1 MMSPEFLTGAEAG
14 GLPEGQVVDRQLM
27 ESAGRNP
34 ALSDAAATPRRL
46 LIIEDHAPTRNTLK
60 NLLTRRHFDVQAAG
74 SAAEAREIA
83 RSQPPDLVVSDIG
96 LPDADGCALLQE
108 LRRANPGLPGIALS
122 GYGMDEDLAR
132 TRAAGFVEHLTKPVN
147 VGALERAIERI
158 FSQRP

>member
-1 MMSPEFLTGAEAG
+1 MMSPEFSTCAEAG
-14 GLPEGQVVDRQLM
+14 GLPASEGRTS
-27 ESAGRNP
+27 ESVCKARPSAADAG
-34 ALSDAAATPRRL
+34 PRRL
-46 LIIEDHAPTRNTLK
+46 LIIEDHGPTRNTLK

-83 RSQPPDLVVSDIG
+83 RVQPPDLIVSDIG

-108 LRRANPGLPGIALS
+108 LRRASPGLPGIALS
-122 GYGMDEDLAR
+122 GYGMDEDMAR